1 MAFPEVPHMAA
12 LLVQFKALVR
22 IALYL
27 ALAYI
32 VIQLWQDPSGAATA
46 TKDLIGSV
54 GHFFASIIDKVGQF
68 VKSLGNHSSTPAA
81 PVAPA
86 TP

>member
-1 MAFPEVPHMAA
+1 MAA
-12 LLVQFKALVR
+12 LLVQFKALMR

-27 ALAYI
+27 ALAYL
-32 VIQLWQDPSGAATA
+32 VIQLWQDPLGAAAA

-54 GHFFASIIDKVGQF
+54 GHFFASIIDKVAEF
-68 VKSLGNHSSTPAA
+68 VKGMGDHSTTPTA
-81 PVAPA
+81 PVAPT